1 MSDQQRESRGINR
14 RTVLKT
20 AGMATVGLAAYSG
33 TASATP
39 PTEIRFCGCSQIC
52 FGENDGRNF
61 VLYATE
67 TEDGY
72 DCELDEVG
80 VEATCETAGDD
91 EKIIGLFN
99 RRLDDYRFFKN
110 PNNCASRALSD
121 LGFDEPA
128 GETVGDI
135 DCPLPDDLED
145 DILYMFYE
153 RVSRHEYVINDPKS
167 VNVGKVIVRT
177 RKCNPPSQWVDNPNG
192 PPNDRGQ
199 GPP

>member
-14 RTVLKT
+14 RIVLKT
-20 AGMATVGLAAYSG
+20 AGMATVGLAAFSG

-39 PTEIRFCGCSQIC
+39 PEEIRFCGCSQIC
-52 FGENDGRNF
+52 FEQNDGRNF

-99 RRLDDYRFFKN
+99 RKGDDYRFFKN

-121 LGFDEPA
+121 VDPS
-128 GETVGDI
+128 
-135 DCPLPDDLED
+135 DCHPPDLED
-145 DILYMFYE
+145 EILYMIYE
-153 RVSRHEYVINDPKS
+153 RVSRHEYVVRDPKS
-167 VNVGKVIVRT
+167 VNVGEVTVRT
-177 RKCNPPSQWVDNPNG
+177 RKCNPPSQWEDGPNG